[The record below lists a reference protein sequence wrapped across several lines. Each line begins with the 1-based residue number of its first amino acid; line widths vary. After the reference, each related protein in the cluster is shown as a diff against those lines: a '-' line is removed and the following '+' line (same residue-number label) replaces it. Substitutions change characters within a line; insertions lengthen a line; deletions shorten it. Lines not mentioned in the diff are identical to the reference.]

1 MLFGE
6 NVKKNSKKSRTPGL
20 QKIQKKIKGKRHFK
34 IPPRKEVKYD
44 KSGIFNEN
52 DECEKYTEQEPSQV

>member
-1 MLFGE
+1 MSR
-6 NVKKNSKKSRTPGL
+6 KKEELIKNRKRKSKS
-20 QKIQKKIKGKRHFK
+20 KRHFK